1 MGRPRKSVRPQS
13 FSVDKKL
20 LKFVEELADKNNYTM
35 SHIVNMA
42 LSEYKPLKELDIY
55 RDYWKCDQRDC
66 QVLNPPKAKK
76 CKECGQGALW
86 VILEEHQKRIKLLQE
101 RG

>member
-20 LKFVEELADKNNYTM
+20 LGFIEELADKNNYTM
-35 SHIVNMA
+35 SHVVNMA
-42 LSEYKPLKELDIY
+42 LSEYKPIKDLDIY

-66 QVLNPPKAKK
+66 QALNPPTEEK
-76 CKECGQGALW
+76 CTECGWKALW
-86 VILEEHQKRIKLLQE
+86 VIEKEHNEMILKYK
-101 RG
+101 

>member
-42 LSEYKPLKELDIY
+42 LSEYKPIKELDIY

-66 QVLNPPKAKK
+66 QALNPPTEEK
-76 CKECGQGALW
+76 CTECGWKALW
-86 VILEEHQKRIKLLQE
+86 VIEKEHNEMILKYK
-101 RG
+101 

>member
-42 LSEYKPLKELDIY
+42 LSE
-55 RDYWKCDQRDC
+55 
-66 QVLNPPKAKK
+66 
-76 CKECGQGALW
+76 
-86 VILEEHQKRIKLLQE
+86 
-101 RG
+101 